1 MKILIVEPE
10 TKGHF
15 ISLYVHTVLKSLQ
28 GKADIYILTSKNIL
42 KLEIIKIL
50 KKQNKNI
57 KILFCDDLIYSK
69 NKFFINLLINQFRNY
84 RNLNLSIKK
93 YNNKINFDKIF
104 FTNLDHIDKIL
115 CFYNDPFDSLK
126 FSGILVNPRVH
137 QFQNKKISIKYLIY
151 KFLLKK
157 LILNQKLEK
166 IFSNDILFYN
176 FSKKKKLGNKI
187 NFFNEPVNKIKRKSK
202 INNSIVKNSFNIL
215 VYGAIRNSKSLEEL
229 IAITKN
235 IKNKI
240 NINIIVAGKQNISA
254 KKILNKKNLVKEN
267 VNQNFKI
274 FNRFIYTSEENYLF
288 SKIDAVW
295 CVYKNTPLGS
305 SGVFHASINYHK
317 PVITNDLGLVGW
329 YNKKYKLGPILE
341 FNGTKNFETSCRK
354 IVELYKDKKKYQ
366 FYKNNQLGLSNTF
379 KKQNKLDELIRQFA
393 ENSK

>member
-1 MKILIVEPE
+1 MKIIVRQKPR
-10 TKGHF
+10 
-15 ISLYVHTVLKSLQ
+15 SLYFIICSLISKIFK

-42 KLEIIKIL
+42 KKEIIKIL

-176 FSKKKKLGNKI
+176 FSKKK
-187 NFFNEPVNKIKRKSK
+187 VR
-202 INNSIVKNSFNIL
+202 
-215 VYGAIRNSKSLEEL
+215 
-229 IAITKN
+229 
-235 IKNKI
+235 
-240 NINIIVAGKQNISA
+240 
-254 KKILNKKNLVKEN
+254 
-267 VNQNFKI
+267 
-274 FNRFIYTSEENYLF
+274 
-288 SKIDAVW
+288 
-295 CVYKNTPLGS
+295 
-305 SGVFHASINYHK
+305 
-317 PVITNDLGLVGW
+317 
-329 YNKKYKLGPILE
+329 
-341 FNGTKNFETSCRK
+341 
-354 IVELYKDKKKYQ
+354 
-366 FYKNNQLGLSNTF
+366 
-379 KKQNKLDELIRQFA
+379 
-393 ENSK
+393 

>member
-1 MKILIVEPE
+1 M
-10 TKGHF
+10 
-15 ISLYVHTVLKSLQ
+15 
-28 GKADIYILTSKNIL
+28 
-42 KLEIIKIL
+42 
-50 KKQNKNI
+50 
-57 KILFCDDLIYSK
+57 
-69 NKFFINLLINQFRNY
+69 
-84 RNLNLSIKK
+84 
-93 YNNKINFDKIF
+93 
-104 FTNLDHIDKIL
+104 
-115 CFYNDPFDSLK
+115 
-126 FSGILVNPRVH
+126 
-137 QFQNKKISIKYLIY
+137 
-151 KFLLKK
+151 
-157 LILNQKLEK
+157 
-166 IFSNDILFYN
+166 
-176 FSKKKKLGNKI
+176 
-187 NFFNEPVNKIKRKSK
+187 
-202 INNSIVKNSFNIL
+202 
-215 VYGAIRNSKSLEEL
+215 

>member
-84 RNLNLSIKK
+84 QNLNLSIKK

-157 LILNQKLEK
+157 LILNKKLEK

-176 FSKKKKLGNKI
+176 FSKKK
-187 NFFNEPVNKIKRKSK
+187 S
-202 INNSIVKNSFNIL
+202 
-215 VYGAIRNSKSLEEL
+215 
-229 IAITKN
+229 
-235 IKNKI
+235 
-240 NINIIVAGKQNISA
+240 
-254 KKILNKKNLVKEN
+254 
-267 VNQNFKI
+267 
-274 FNRFIYTSEENYLF
+274 
-288 SKIDAVW
+288 
-295 CVYKNTPLGS
+295 
-305 SGVFHASINYHK
+305 
-317 PVITNDLGLVGW
+317 
-329 YNKKYKLGPILE
+329 
-341 FNGTKNFETSCRK
+341 
-354 IVELYKDKKKYQ
+354 
-366 FYKNNQLGLSNTF
+366 
-379 KKQNKLDELIRQFA
+379 
-393 ENSK
+393 

>member
-1 MKILIVEPE
+1 MKILIVVPE